1 MPDQPTRTR
10 RALSEDWTTVLL
22 GFAFLGLTLAGLR
35 PALPTLAWDAST
47 VGRVLSPANLS
58 AVLLIGAYLLVLS
71 ALGLGVMGGRVGA
84 YMAGFPVIF
93 ALGWLSLLFEGASPI
108 QAWGLEYVIF
118 GLVIGLVI
126 SNTVGVPGWL
136 REALRTEYY
145 IKTGLVLMG
154 ATILFGG
161 ILRAGVF
168 GLVQAVLVI
177 VVIWY
182 AGFWIAKRFRVD
194 DELATMLATAVSI
207 CGVSAAIAACGAIQ
221 GDRRKLSYVTSLVL
235 IVAVPMMIVMP
246 WAVGAFGIPD
256 LVGGAWVGG
265 TIDTSGA
272 VVAAGELIS
281 EPAMNAAVIVKFSQ
295 NAMLGVAAFAIS
307 VWWTV
312 RQGRETGA
320 RPSARLIWDRF
331 PKFVLGFI
339 LASLLFSFVL
349 SGDLVAET
357 AGLVRGLRT
366 WWFALAFVCIGLE
379 TRLADLVSLDN
390 GRPAWAFL
398 AAQVLNVAWTLVVA
412 WLLFG
417 GAILPAP
424 AL

>member
-1 MPDQPTRTR
+1 MTGTPARAS

-22 GFAFLGLTLAGLR
+22 GFGFLALTLGGVR
-35 PALPTLAWDAST
+35 PILPAFAWDGAT
-47 VGRVLSPANLS
+47 LGRVLSPANLG
-58 AVLLIGAYLLVLS
+58 AALTFGAYLLVLS
-71 ALGLGVMGGRVGA
+71 ALGLRMMGGPVRA
-84 YMAGFPVIF
+84 YIVGFPVVF
-93 ALGWLSLLFEGASPI
+93 ALAWLSLFLEGASAI

-118 GLVIGLVI
+118 GLAIGLLI
-126 SNTVGVPGWL
+126 SNTVGVPDWL

-161 ILRAGVF
+161 ILRAGLF
-168 GLVQAVLVI
+168 GLVQALLVI

-182 AGFWIAKRFRVD
+182 AGFWIAKRLRVD

-295 NAMLGVAAFAIS
+295 NALLGVAAFAIS
-307 VWWTV
+307 VWWAV
-312 RQGRETGA
+312 RQGKAAGT

-331 PKFVLGFI
+331 PKFVIGFVA
-339 LASLLFSFVL
+339 ASVFFSFVL
-349 SGDLVAET
+349 SGGVVADT

-379 TRLADLVSLDN
+379 TRVADIVGLDN
-390 GRPAWAFL
+390 GRPASAFL
-398 AAQVLNVAWTLVVA
+398 VAQALNVLWTLVVA

-417 GAILPAP
+417 GVLMPAP
-424 AL
+424 VL